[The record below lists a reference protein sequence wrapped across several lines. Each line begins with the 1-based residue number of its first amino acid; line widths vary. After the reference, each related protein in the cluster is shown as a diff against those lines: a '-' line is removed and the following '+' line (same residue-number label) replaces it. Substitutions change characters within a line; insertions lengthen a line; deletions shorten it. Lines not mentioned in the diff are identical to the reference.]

1 MSNTNID
8 PTIDPNSNPTPNPAP
23 PADPVDP
30 PADLVD
36 RKAFDSVKNDMH
48 RYKEETAR
56 LKKELDDAKLAKLKD
71 AQNWEEIAKL
81 KEKEAQEHREAYEGL
96 KGSLI
101 DQQRFAA
108 LEKEALKAGIHPQS
122 LGDLQMLDFNELTIE
137 TTSTGKIIVNGADK
151 AIAALKL
158 KRPHWFGTNPVSI
171 NSSSPEVLSPTGAVS
186 IADLEKAEVEYRKNP
201 HDQLAKNKYF
211 DMIQKFK
218 SQ

>member
-8 PTIDPNSNPTPNPAP
+8 PTIDPNNTNPNPAP
-23 PADPVDP
+23 PADPIDP
-30 PADLVD
+30 PIDTVD

-48 RYKEETAR
+48 RYKDETAR

-81 KEKEAQEHREAYEGL
+81 KEKEANENKAAFEGL
-96 KGSLI
+96 KSSLV
-101 DQQRFAA
+101 DSHRFAA

-151 AIAALKL
+151 AISALKL
-158 KRPHWFGTNPVSI
+158 KRPHWFGANPVTI

-186 IADLEKAEVEYRKNP
+186 IADLEKAEIDYRKNP
-201 HDQLAKNKYF
+201 HDQVMRNRYF